1 MTNHAHHAHL
11 VAEWV
16 FPGHPDKLCDAIAD
30 AVVEQAGRLQQ
41 RALCALEVAV
51 TGGVAYVT
59 GRLGCDGAEELDVET
74 LAQAAYR
81 SAGYGGDWTPE
92 PEQLELVT
100 NLCRGPLVENEER
113 FRELSDDQTI
123 SVGYACDSPGTNW
136 VPAEHALAWQL
147 GRRLHRLRDERPD
160 LQLGPDGKVI
170 VQLDVGERDVQL
182 AGFSTSLQQRL
193 DGDSID
199 LTIAV
204 REAVEQ
210 ELELASEVIV
220 GLVPEMPAAWEVNG
234 CGNFAVGGPEADNG
248 LSGKKLVVD
257 AYGPRVPIGGGAWS
271 GKDFYKADR
280 AGAIFSR
287 RIAKA
292 VVLAGAASECTVTL
306 GFFPG
311 DERARVFSIRDQDGQ
326 PLDASRWGGLF
337 DLSLGG
343 CGDRYTGACDLVEV
357 ARMGHFTEETR
368 PWERLGFDN
377 EEKRAWG
384 EDQEEMADTRA
395 VGLTTLA

>member
-1 MTNHAHHAHL
+1 MTKHDYHA
-11 VAEWV
+11 AEWV

-30 AVVEQAGRLQQ
+30 ALVEEAGGLQQ

-59 GRLGCDGAEELDVET
+59 GRLGCDGAEEIDVEA

-92 PEQLELVT
+92 PQQLGVVA
-100 NLCRGPLVENEER
+100 NLCRGPLEEDEER
-113 FRELSDDQTI
+113 FRDLSDDQTI
-123 SVGYACDSPGTNW
+123 SVGYACESPSTNW
-136 VPAEHALAWQL
+136 LPVEHCLAWRL
-147 GRRLHRLRDERPD
+147 GRRLHRLRDEQPE

-170 VQLDVGERDVQL
+170 VQVDFGERQVRL
-182 AGFSTSLQQRL
+182 AGFSTSLQQKL

-210 ELELASEVIV
+210 ELELASSVIA
-220 GLVPEMPAAWEVNG
+220 GLVPELPSDWEVNG

-271 GKDFYKADR
+271 GKDFYKPDR

-287 RIAKA
+287 RFAKA

-326 PLDASRWGGLF
+326 LLDAERWGGLF

-343 CGDRYTGACDLVEV
+343 CGDRYTGKCDLVEV

-368 PWERLGFDN
+368 PWERLGFDG
-377 EEKRAWG
+377 EEKG
-384 EDQEEMADTRA
+384 ERDEERGEVAETYVA
-395 VGLTTLA
+395 GLTNPA